1 MDTQLLL
8 VAFLGFS
15 AGYIFRLLVSW
26 MSTFSIMGVFV
37 RLVAQDILKLMGVIV
52 YQVSYMEQLC
62 VMSVETMKGKEEAK
76 KLRND
81 LEYDFEEW
89 KKEAI
94 KNFIEEY
101 PENYK
106 WQLEFDDWEG
116 ALKSLTDIY
125 KERKL

>member
-15 AGYIFRLLVSW
+15 AGYILRLLVSW

-101 PENYK
+101 PESYK

>member
-15 AGYIFRLLVSW
+15 AGYILRLLVSW

-62 VMSVETMKGKEEAK
+62 VVSVETMKGKEEAK